1 MIARKFSKVL
11 NNINEYFS
19 SAWILLSDTTIF
31 LTNNTKIFHQYEL
44 HLRDLR
50 HRLESNRNS
59 PEVIQEVRSEVA
71 AIRKALRM
79 QGYNLKLGSL
89 DLRLEGFRNDDA
101 MARGFKRCVI
111 FLLEDGDVLYLT
123 GTVNHIELDSAM
135 ESRLAASGYR
145 SVAAKH
151 YLWFRWANRVL
162 QLSGAASETAEDFED
177 FKEYVAENKEIL
189 LRKLEK
195 IS

>member
-1 MIARKFSKVL
+1 MIPRKFSKVL

-19 SAWILLSDTTIF
+19 TAWILLSDTTIF

-50 HRLESNRNS
+50 HRLESNRNN
-59 PEVIQEVRSEVA
+59 PEVIQDVRSEVA

-79 QGYNLKLGSL
+79 QGYNLKLGTL
-89 DLRLEGFRNDDA
+89 DLRLDGFRNDDA
-101 MARGFKRCVI
+101 IAKGFKRCVI
-111 FLLEDGDVLYLT
+111 FLLEDKDVLYIT
-123 GTVNHIELDSAM
+123 GTANHNDLDSAI
-135 ESRLAASGYR
+135 ESRLAATGYR
-145 SVAAKH
+145 SISSKH
-151 YLWFRWANRVL
+151 YLWFKWSNRVL
-162 QLSGAASETAEDFED
+162 LLSGAASETAEDFEQL
-177 FKEYVAENKEIL
+177 KEYVAINKETL